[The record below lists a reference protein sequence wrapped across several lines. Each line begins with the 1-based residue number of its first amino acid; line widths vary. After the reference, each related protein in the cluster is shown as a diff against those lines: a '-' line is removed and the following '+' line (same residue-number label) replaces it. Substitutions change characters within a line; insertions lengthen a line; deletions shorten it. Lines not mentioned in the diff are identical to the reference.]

1 MTRIVTDTT
10 SGLSL
15 EEAKARGIYLLPQ
28 IVIFGKET
36 YRDDTELDT
45 AAFMEKLR
53 AASELPKTA
62 APPPALYRP
71 IYEEISQA
79 GEEALCIH
87 PSTNLSGTVRSATVA
102 ANDFPDAAITIL
114 DTRTIAGNLATL
126 VLLAKEWA
134 DEGANAEEIRS
145 RLQEMIP
152 RQRMYFLVDTLK
164 YLQMG
169 GRIGKASALAGE
181 LLKIKPILTLEDGIV
196 APYERERTRKRA
208 LRRLRE
214 IIEAEAPRV
223 EEGHLC
229 VMHAAAENEARALA
243 ESLQESLDIPHI
255 PLYTLPPAIIVHAG
269 PGALAVG
276 FFTN

>member
-45 AAFMEKLR
+45 AAFMEKLH

-214 IIEAEAPRV
+214 IIEAEAPRG